1 MSEEKKE
8 LTKKLYQIQK
18 WFFENRNVLTENEIT
33 VVYAFADKS
42 KSQLSVFSG
51 GKGSEIAACVVGVA
65 NELMQDMENEEDL
78 HHCFNLIAGKIVE
91 RYRELTGDDE
101 DEENEEE

>member
-8 LTKKLYQIQK
+8 LTNKLYQIQK
-18 WFFENRNVLTENEIT
+18 WFFENRNALTENEIT

-42 KSQLSVFSG
+42 ENRNQISIFSG
-51 GKGSEIAACVVGVA
+51 GKGSEIAAVAVGVA
-65 NELMQDMENEEDL
+65 NELMLRADNKDDL
-78 HHCFNLIAGKIVE
+78 HRVFNMIAGKIVE
-91 RYRELTGDDE
+91 RFEELIG

>member
-42 KSQLSVFSG
+42 KVS
-51 GKGSEIAACVVGVA
+51 
-65 NELMQDMENEEDL
+65 
-78 HHCFNLIAGKIVE
+78 
-91 RYRELTGDDE
+91 
-101 DEENEEE
+101 

>member
-8 LTKKLYQIQK
+8 LTNKLYQIQK
-18 WFFENRNVLTENEIT
+18 WFFENRNALTENEIT

-42 KSQLSVFSG
+42 RNQMSIFSG
-51 GKGSEIAACVVGVA
+51 GKGSEIATVAVGVA
-65 NELMQDMENEEDL
+65 NELMMGADNVDDL
-78 HHCFNLIAGKIVE
+78 RRVFNMIAGKIVE
-91 RYRELTGDDE
+91 RYEELIG

>member
-8 LTKKLYQIQK
+8 LTNELYQIQK
-18 WFFENRNVLTENEIT
+18 WFFENRKAALTENEIT

-42 KSQLSVFSG
+42 RNQLSIFSG
-51 GKGSEIAACVVGVA
+51 GKGSEIAAVAVGIA
-65 NELMQDMENEEDL
+65 NELMMGADNKDDL
-78 HHCFNLIAGKIVE
+78 RRVFNMIAGKIVE
-91 RYRELTGDDE
+91 RFEELIG